1 MTSGQ
6 PLQDLPELLPPAWL
20 ALLAG
25 QHQVGVEVVGDEGGG
40 QQPEIQ
46 LQHRTGGGLEALILG
61 FLERKKGNPTSLLGK
76 DYLVNDINK
85 FLTQWISC
93 MTEESPAK
101 FGTRCSS
108 KRFLQ
113 FQVETFL

>member
-6 PLQDLPELLPPAWL
+6 PLQDLPELLPPPGL

-25 QHQVGVEVVGDEGGG
+25 QHQVGVEVVRDEGGG
-40 QQPEIQ
+40 QVPEIQ
-46 LQHRTGGGLEALILG
+46 LQHRTVSRLETLILG
-61 FLERKKGNPTSLLGK
+61 FLLRKKGNPTSFVLSSQ
-76 DYLVNDINK
+76 VNDMIK

-113 FQVETFL
+113 YKVGTFL

>member
-40 QQPEIQ
+40 QGAEVE
-46 LQHRTGGGLEALILG
+46 LEHGGDAV
-61 FLERKKGNPTSLLGK
+61 
-76 DYLVNDINK
+76 DV
-85 FLTQWISC
+85 
-93 MTEESPAK
+93 
-101 FGTRCSS
+101 
-108 KRFLQ
+108 
-113 FQVETFL
+113 VEQGGVP